1 VAQIIR
7 PFAHICLKPIVPGA
21 QKNNTVYMYK
31 LSALKLIITWSAV
44 FGLQAIFSDT
54 ASAVSD
60 RKIED
65 AHYACTTFI
74 EGDSDT
80 GGRTDAERAQLAR
93 FWLISF
99 LTGAYEADK
108 ILEFSDDTESAE
120 RDVIARIKEYCGE
133 NTSFSIHAAAVR
145 TRDMPR
151 PLPTST
157 AIGLDPTRYSC
168 AAYSNG
174 QNSKG
179 AAKSL
184 AEAAEFWAF
193 AFVQG
198 NVSARYH
205 PRLVVSHSNK
215 RKIVRALKQSCSRNP
230 TRTLLDQTSE
240 IADRVKPES
249 R

>member
-1 VAQIIR
+1 
-7 PFAHICLKPIVPGA
+7 
-21 QKNNTVYMYK
+21 MYR
-31 LSALKLIITWSAV
+31 LSVLKLITMWSAI
-44 FGLQAIFSDT
+44 FGLQAFWADT
-54 ASAVSD
+54 ASAISD
-60 RKIED
+60 QKIED
-65 AHYACTTFI
+65 ARYACTTFI
-74 EGDSDT
+74 EGDADK

-99 LTGAYEADK
+99 LTGAYEADE
-108 ILEFSDDTESAE
+108 ILEFSDDIESAE
-120 RDVIARIKEYCGE
+120 REVISRIKAYCDE

-151 PLPTST
+151 PLPIST

-168 AAYSNG
+168 AAYSSG
-174 QNSKG
+174 QKSKG
-179 AAKSL
+179 DAKSL

-205 PRLVVSHSNK
+205 PRLVVAHSNK

-230 TRTLLDQTSE
+230 TRTLLDQTAE